1 MIPTT
6 SNPEAQAAAR
16 RQLVRLLAERLVR
29 DALAEST
36 QPGATDSPKPAA
48 ETDASDAVDGKGGAA

>member
-6 SNPEAQAAAR
+6 STPDRQAAAR

-29 DALAEST
+29 DALKEPKTSFDST
-36 QPGATDSPKPAA
+36 HQARKTHVEENQPERP
-48 ETDASDAVDGKGGAA
+48 